1 MVVWN
6 GDFLRSEQVNEKKKK
21 KTINYMRDKTAKQEY
36 WLSFETEVFTSK
48 LSLYSDI
55 IQELF
60 S

>member
-1 MVVWN
+1 
-6 GDFLRSEQVNEKKKK
+6 
-21 KTINYMRDKTAKQEY
+21 MRDKTAKQEY